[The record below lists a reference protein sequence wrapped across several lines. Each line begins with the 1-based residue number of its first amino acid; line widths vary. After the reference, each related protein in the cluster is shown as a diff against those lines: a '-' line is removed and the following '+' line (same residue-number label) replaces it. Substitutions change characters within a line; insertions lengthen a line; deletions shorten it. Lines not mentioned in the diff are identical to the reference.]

1 MTSKVNGDG
10 QFNPIIPPLS
20 SPLASLLPSSQNLG
34 RLALLSPLCKPAAV
48 DDSTPS
54 TGRELHDKNK

>member
-10 QFNPIIPPLS
+10 QFNPIMPPLS

-34 RLALLSPLCKPAAV
+34 RLTLQSLM
-48 DDSTPS
+48 
-54 TGRELHDKNK
+54 